1 MLFYQFELFRTY
13 IKLLDQ
19 TQFKRA
25 TFSTHN
31 PTTLPLQERDL
42 INPGLEMITINQFN
56 SSFHCRDCQKINH
69 ILFEI
74 YKLKLRYIENARLKI
89 VN

>member
-1 MLFYQFELFRTY
+1 M
-13 IKLLDQ
+13 IKAYRELLDQ

-42 INPGLEMITINQFN
+42 INPGLEIITIKQFN
-56 SSFHCRDCQKINH
+56 SSFNCRDCQKTNH

-74 YKLKLRYIENARLKI
+74 YKLKLRYIENARPKI

>member
-1 MLFYQFELFRTY
+1 MTY

-42 INPGLEMITINQFN
+42 INPGVEMITINQFN
-56 SSFHCRDCQKINH
+56 SSFHCRDTIAK
-69 ILFEI
+69 
-74 YKLKLRYIENARLKI
+74 R
-89 VN
+89 

>member
-1 MLFYQFELFRTY
+1 MTY

-31 PTTLPLQERDL
+31 PTTLPLQER
-42 INPGLEMITINQFN
+42 NPGLEIITINQFN
-56 SSFHCRDCQKINH
+56 SSFHCRNCQKNH

>member
-1 MLFYQFELFRTY
+1 MIKAY
-13 IKLLDQ
+13 IELLDQ

-42 INPGLEMITINQFN
+42 INPGLEIITIKQFN
-56 SSFHCRDCQKINH
+56 RSFHCRDCQKINH

-74 YKLKLRYIENARLKI
+74 YKLKLRYIENARPKI